1 MFSKTI
7 FHVSFVL
14 GMLSGSVLPSMAE
27 GTPDYMTLQV
37 PVYGNVV
44 VTQAPLDWPKTPAHQ
59 KHSGGSY
66 IMEMLPKGQSLTS
79 WKEMITIMGFKDFP
93 GTPRQ
98 LFTGLYLQQ
107 QKICS
112 VENVAAEVYSETPN
126 LFVAVLMCGGPTAQA
141 SGVAGLKRGQGEMAL
156 FKIQKQDGN
165 LYMIFKSWRG
175 PAYKTKGFLPGDLP
189 VSQEG
194 AREYLKVLAQSQ
206 LVKKSSR

>member
-1 MFSKTI
+1 MFHKTI
-7 FHVSFVL
+7 FQISFVL
-14 GMLSGSVLPSMAE
+14 AMLTGLALPSVADAAPE
-27 GTPDYMTLQV
+27 YRTLQV

-44 VTQAPLDWPKTPAHQ
+44 VTQAPLNWPKAPAYQ
-59 KHSGGSY
+59 KHAGDTY
-66 IMEMLPKGQSLTS
+66 IMEMLPEGQSLTS
-79 WKEMITIMGFKDFP
+79 WKEMITIMGLKDYP

-98 LFTGLYLQQ
+98 LFTGLYLEQ
-107 QKICS
+107 QKICT

-141 SGVAGLKRGQGEMAL
+141 SGIAGLKRGQGEMAL
-156 FKIQKQDGN
+156 YRIQKQDGN

-189 VSQEG
+189 VSQAG

-206 LVKKSSR
+206 LVKKPSR